1 MELAIVAG
9 LRKNV
14 RVKLWKRLSIA
25 AGGLY
30 ISGYGASL
38 MLTRKVFAYQDM
50 NRRAVIFSPAV
61 IATGI
66 LIAALALVPTKIVE
80 RLLGAEKRKSK
91 IHPHYHRHHND
102 SPTQE

>member
-1 MELAIVAG
+1 MELAIAAG

-14 RVKLWKRLSIA
+14 LVKLWKRLSIA

-30 ISGYGASL
+30 ISGYGGYL
-38 MLTRKVFAYQDM
+38 MLSRKVFAYQDM
-50 NRRAVIFSPAV
+50 NRRAVIFSPGL

-66 LIAALALVPTKIVE
+66 LIAALAFVPTEIVE

-91 IHPHYHRHHND
+91 IYPHYHRDHND